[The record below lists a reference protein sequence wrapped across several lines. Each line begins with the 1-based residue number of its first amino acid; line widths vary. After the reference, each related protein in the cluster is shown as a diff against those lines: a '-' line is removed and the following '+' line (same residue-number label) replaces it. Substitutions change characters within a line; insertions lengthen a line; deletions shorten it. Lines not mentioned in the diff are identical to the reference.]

1 MAKYKIALIQMQCFK
16 DKAKS
21 IKKASEM
28 IEKAAKKGSKVVC
41 LPELFATDYFCQTE
55 NPDLFDLAEP
65 VDGPTT
71 QALAKL
77 AKKHKIVI
85 ENSIFEKRAAGLY
98 HNTAVIIEKDG
109 SIAGIYRKMHIPH
122 DPNFYEKYYFTPG
135 DTGYKSFETSY
146 GNIGTVICWDQWYP
160 EASRITALKG
170 AEVIFYP
177 TAIGWQPGDVE
188 NDTMLTESDLK
199 AQLDAWIT
207 IQRSHAIA
215 NGVYVASVN
224 RIGHEGPKN
233 GGINFWGNS
242 FIADPFGKIIAQ
254 GSSDKEEV
262 LIAEVDTDLVEQKRR
277 YWPFFRDRRI
287 DSYGEIFLRYGK

>member
-1 MAKYKIALIQMQCFK
+1 MGKYTIGLIQMQCFK
-16 DKAKS
+16 DKERSLAKAVS
-21 IKKASEM
+21 MLE
-28 IEKAAKKGSKVVC
+28 EAAKKGVQVAC
-41 LPELFATDYFCQTE
+41 LPELFLTDYFCQTE
-55 NPDLFDLAEP
+55 NPGQFDLAEP

-71 QALAKL
+71 KALGEVAR
-77 AKKHKIVI
+77 KHNMVI
-85 ENSIFEKRAAGLY
+85 ENSIFEKRAPGIY
-98 HNTAVIIEKDG
+98 HNTAVIIETDG
-109 SIAGIYRKMHIPH
+109 SIKGIYRKMHIPH

-135 DTGYKSFETSY
+135 DLGYQSFDTSY

-160 EASRITALKG
+160 EASRLTALKG

-188 NDTMLTESDLK
+188 NSAILTESDYK
-199 AQLDAWIT
+199 AQLEAWIT
-207 IQRSHAIA
+207 IQRSHAVA

-224 RIGHEGPKN
+224 RIGHEGPEG

-254 GSSDKEEV
+254 ASADKEEILV
-262 LIAEVDTDLVEQKRR
+262 AEVDTDLIDQKRK

-287 DSYGEIFLRYGK
+287 DSYNDLTLRYGK